1 MSSSPIET
9 LLVRLRP
16 LLELRLLIGIMLL
29 GAAAWVFLE
38 LADEVIEG
46 EAIPLDETL
55 LLALRDPAD
64 PAQPRGPLWLQ
75 EVVRDLTALGGYT
88 VLTIVIVATLAYL
101 WMARQGRV
109 ALFVLAAAGGALFWI
124 VTLKLG
130 IARPRPELVPH
141 YMAATSPS
149 FPSGHSTAAAAI
161 YLTLGALLARFQ
173 TRRRLR
179 AFFIGLAVVLT
190 VLVGLSRVY
199 LGVHW
204 PSDVVAGWTLG
215 GGWAV
220 ACWLLATWLRRRHV
234 LPETADQPEDGPESS
249 GPGSSGAAS
258 TTAARA
264 TAGGSRRSA

>member
-1 MSSSPIET
+1 MSRA
-9 LLVRLRP
+9 LLDRLRP
-16 LLELRLLIGIMLL
+16 LLELRPLLAIVLL

-38 LADEVIEG
+38 LADEVLEG

-64 PAQPRGPLWLQ
+64 PALPRGPIWLQ
-75 EVVRDLTALGGYT
+75 EVVRDVTALGGYA
-88 VLTIVIVATLAYL
+88 VLTLVTLATLAYL

-109 ALFVLAAAGGALFWI
+109 ALFVLAAAGGAVFWI

-130 IARPRPELVPH
+130 IDRPRPELVPH

-179 AFFIGLAVVLT
+179 AFFVGLAVTIT
-190 VLVGLSRVY
+190 VLVGLSRIY

-220 ACWLLATWLRRRHV
+220 ACWLVATWLRRRRV
-234 LPETADQPEDGPESS
+234 LPETADQPESS
-249 GPGSSGAAS
+249 PAS

-264 TAGGSRRSA
+264 TAGGSSRST